1 MIYAL
6 LAVMGHRLIPI
17 CAIHP
22 HRNALSSKAKYRN
35 ACWFMSSCQ
44 ACEITQK
51 LQTLIPLSPCRIRRL
66 PNGGT
71 RVMAGNRFMTD

>member
-6 LAVMGHRLIPI
+6 LAVMGYRLIPI

-51 LQTLIPLSPCRIRRL
+51 LQTYFNTNSPD
-66 PNGGT
+66 P
-71 RVMAGNRFMTD
+71 VPQPAAVSV